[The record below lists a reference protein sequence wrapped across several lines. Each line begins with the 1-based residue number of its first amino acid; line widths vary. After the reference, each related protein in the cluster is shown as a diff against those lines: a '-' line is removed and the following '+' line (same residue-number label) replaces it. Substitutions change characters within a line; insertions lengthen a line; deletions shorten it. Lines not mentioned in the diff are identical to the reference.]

1 MIIQIILN
9 ALIGLQ
15 LNIFAFVMIM
25 QDEQIKA
32 KKKKAPGR
40 KIQNWES
47 ATHAN
52 TSKLKIHLEIRS
64 SCLGPCER
72 VNSLMKVILHEKLN

>member
-25 QDEQIKA
+25 QDEQKQ
-32 KKKKAPGR
+32 KKKAPGR

-47 ATHAN
+47 ATHAK

-64 SCLGPCER
+64 SCLGPTVR
-72 VNSLMKVILHEKLN
+72 G

>member
-1 MIIQIILN
+1 MNWFANEYFCICYDN
-9 ALIGLQ
+9 ARW
-15 LNIFAFVMIM
+15 A
-25 QDEQIKA
+25 KA

-47 ATHAN
+47 ATHAK

-64 SCLGPCER
+64 SCLGPTVR
-72 VNSLMKVILHEKLN
+72 G

>member
-1 MIIQIILN
+1 MNWFATEYFCICYDN
-9 ALIGLQ
+9 ARW
-15 LNIFAFVMIM
+15 A
-25 QDEQIKA
+25 KA

-47 ATHAN
+47 EATFCKSATHAK

-64 SCLGPCER
+64 SCLGPTVR
-72 VNSLMKVILHEKLN
+72 G